1 MKCQEVS
8 AALEEYFDGELET
21 EQSQLAAA
29 HLAACEIC
37 AHAYEALQRE
47 QDLLMRYERDVAV
60 TPQLWLGVQA
70 RIAAEQQTEAAPSFG
85 ARLRDWLS
93 NSLTVPRFSP
103 ALTAALVLVA
113 IALTV
118 GAMKLMTKHESTTV
132 ATVQTPM
139 PAPSVTNANQNS
151 TLVPAPGSASTQ
163 PQHEPTVVNANSNSA
178 PQSEPKKREE
188 KRDRTLT
195 PNNGAQIEQAGLH
208 KSLVPREPTP
218 EDLVKDAEAKYQK
231 AIEILKRDVDKRR
244 ANFDP
249 QTLARFDET
258 LSAIDRT
265 IAETRRAA
273 LGQGNDPVAVQY
285 MLTAYAKKVE
295 VLREMAR
302 N

>member
-1 MKCQEVS
+1 
-8 AALEEYFDGELET
+8 
-21 EQSQLAAA
+21 
-29 HLAACEIC
+29 
-37 AHAYEALQRE
+37 
-47 QDLLMRYERDVAV
+47 
-60 TPQLWLGVQA
+60 
-70 RIAAEQQTEAAPSFG
+70 
-85 ARLRDWLS
+85 
-93 NSLTVPRFSP
+93 VPRFSP

-132 ATVQTPM
+132 ATVQTPT

-163 PQHEPTVVNANSNSA
+163 QQHEPTVVNANSNSA

-188 KRDRTLT
+188 KRDRTQT
-195 PNNGAQIEQAGLH
+195 PNNGAQFETAGLKTPVVKH
-208 KSLVPREPTP
+208 EPTP

-244 ANFDP
+244 ASFDP